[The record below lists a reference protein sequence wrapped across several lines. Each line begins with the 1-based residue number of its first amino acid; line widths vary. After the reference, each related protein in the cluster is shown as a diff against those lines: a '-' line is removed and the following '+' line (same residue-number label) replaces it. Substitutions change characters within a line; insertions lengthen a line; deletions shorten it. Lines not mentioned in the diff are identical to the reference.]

1 MGYVVGHRGRA
12 GDKEGDGDGWRYSK
26 LRPLVAKLLYMLTCR
41 CQRFGLCLYKSIGPI
56 NKRPIESIDCVENK
70 R

>member
-26 LRPLVAKLLYMLTCR
+26 LRPLVATLLYMLTCR
-41 CQRFGLCLYKSIGPI
+41 CQSGWVL
-56 NKRPIESIDCVENK
+56 
-70 R
+70 